1 MEKIAVNKQP
11 NEMQHAE
18 TTDNKLPQENTT
30 IFFKFKQK
38 KEKDRKVKKKCNT
51 TAFKEKEEKYIISE
65 NNEMILN
72 QKSLYIFSKYGSWHA
87 RVSTKVKF
95 FFWKIHNNDNDALNF
110 TKTKISNELK
120 RKFP

>member
-1 MEKIAVNKQP
+1 MNKKVGKKLKKKIAVNKQP

-38 KEKDRKVKKKCNT
+38 KKKERKVNEKIVTPQLLK
-51 TAFKEKEEKYIISE
+51 KEERYIISE
-65 NNEMILN
+65 NNDMILN

-95 FFWKIHNNDNDALNF
+95 FFLEN
-110 TKTKISNELK
+110 T
-120 RKFP
+120 